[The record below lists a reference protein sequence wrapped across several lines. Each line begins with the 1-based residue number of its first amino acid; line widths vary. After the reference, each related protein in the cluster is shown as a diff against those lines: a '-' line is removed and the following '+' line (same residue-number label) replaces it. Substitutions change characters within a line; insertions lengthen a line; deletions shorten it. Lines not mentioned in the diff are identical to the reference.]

1 MKQLPNNFHDA
12 SFQKCLEMSV
22 CRNTEKCSFCSI
34 KKSQTMQCLLV
45 LSDKNL
51 LCIALMSDD
60 RYGQY
65 LNKPSKITYHDIY
78 IFLGETS
85 NAK

>member
-1 MKQLPNNFHDA
+1 
-12 SFQKCLEMSV
+12 
-22 CRNTEKCSFCSI
+22 
-34 KKSQTMQCLLV
+34 MQCLLV

-51 LCIALMSDD
+51 LCTALMSDD

-65 LNKPSKITYHDIY
+65 LNKPSKITYHEIY